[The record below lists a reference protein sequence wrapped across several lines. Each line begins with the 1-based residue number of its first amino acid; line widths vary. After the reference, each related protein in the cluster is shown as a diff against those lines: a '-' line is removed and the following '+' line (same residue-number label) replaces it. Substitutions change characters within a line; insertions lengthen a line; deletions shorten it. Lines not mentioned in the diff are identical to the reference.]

1 MQTIT
6 ATNLLLNTR
15 CEFFYET
22 QNAFVPM
29 AKCAAKD
36 LAETL
41 DAVAGD
47 AVAVEFHTVRDEKA
61 QAADLKKFTRRLSA
75 LSGWSFTPWAN
86 QVVRGYVL
94 DTTFVCELRRI

>member
-6 ATNLLLNTR
+6 ATNLLLSTR

-41 DAVAGD
+41 DMVAGD
-47 AVAVEFHTVRDEKA
+47 VVAVEFHTVRDAKA
-61 QAADLKKFTRRLSA
+61 QAADLKKFTKRLA
-75 LSGWSFTPWAN
+75 GLAGWTITPWVN
-86 QVVRGYVL
+86 QVIRGHAL